1 MIGVIYNN
9 AQNKVTVSYA
19 YGTGSIKLYHGYCDQ
34 VFQCLVD
41 IECTINCNNFKKKYK
56 NIENPLN
63 PKLNAQERQKN
74 IENIQNYVYAELIN
88 SVVKTLNGIFLNE
101 F

>member
-19 YGTGSIKLYHGYCDQ
+19 YGTGSINHGYCDQ

-41 IECTINCNNFKKKYK
+41 IECTINCNNLKK
-56 NIENPLN
+56 NI
-63 PKLNAQERQKN
+63 
-74 IENIQNYVYAELIN
+74 
-88 SVVKTLNGIFLNE
+88 KTLKIL
-101 F
+101 

>member
-41 IECTINCNNFKKKYK
+41 IECTINCNNLKK
-56 NIENPLN
+56 NI
-63 PKLNAQERQKN
+63 
-74 IENIQNYVYAELIN
+74 
-88 SVVKTLNGIFLNE
+88 KTLKIL
-101 F
+101 

>member
-19 YGTGSIKLYHGYCDQ
+19 YGTGSIKLYHGYCVQ

-41 IECTINCNNFKKKYK
+41 IECTINCNNLKK
-56 NIENPLN
+56 NIKIL
-63 PKLNAQERQKN
+63 KIL
-74 IENIQNYVYAELIN
+74 
-88 SVVKTLNGIFLNE
+88 
-101 F
+101 